1 MSRFPEKRTDRLP
14 RPSWQSGSHG
24 GSWSPAPDSLGLLR
38 WVLLVLWAATSF
50 GLMYFAQSLQQWVGD
65 LPLSYWLAAQG
76 VILMFVFIVAVYA
89 TLANRAEQV
98 QVNFDEVDDD

>member
-1 MSRFPEKRTDRLP
+1 
-14 RPSWQSGSHG
+14 
-24 GSWSPAPDSLGLLR
+24 
-38 WVLLVLWAATSF
+38 
-50 GLMYFAQSLQQWVGD
+50 MYFAQSLQQWVGD